1 MSHEYNS
8 NIIVFCLSRSHGI
21 SRTDFNLLSDPELSF
36 MEVISKIPSNPI
48 NKGIKIIIT

>member
-1 MSHEYNS
+1 MSATV
-8 NIIVFCLSRSHGI
+8 IVFCLSCSHGI

-48 NKGIKIIIT
+48 NKGINIIIT